1 MAAESKF
8 EIMRK
13 DLFER
18 LAKSRFR
25 SKFRLG
31 IKEQKYLA
39 NKGDA
44 LVLAHAREFLTE
56 RLAPAKPKNDGSQT
70 PMRGHPVFIAQHA
83 TGLCC
88 RKCLRK
94 WHGIGMGKAVPPEVV
109 VKLVE
114 VIGEW
119 ISHQPRVAPDEI
131 DPRAEKKN
139 PSTDDG
145 QMSLF

>member
-1 MAAESKF
+1 MAKETKF
-8 EIMRK
+8 ESMRK

-31 IKEQKYLA
+31 LKEQKYLA

-44 LVLAHAREFLTE
+44 LVLEHARDFLTE
-56 RLAPAKPKNDGSQT
+56 RLAPAKPQNDGSQT

-94 WHGIGMGKAVPPEVV
+94 WHGIGAGKEVPPNVV
-109 VKLVE
+109 AKLVD

-119 ISHQPRVAPDEI
+119 LARQPRVAADDVGEVKK
-131 DPRAEKKN
+131 EKPKPN
-139 PSTDDG
+139 DG
-145 QMSLF
+145 QMSFF